1 MEVVILVCLGREK
14 RMLGIVVLA
23 GNPLL
28 LYTTCQYQPPT
39 PPARL
44 VDQQKPLQH
53 L

>member
-44 VDQQKPLQH
+44 ADQQKPLQH